1 MAETVLI
8 VDDQP
13 VMLDM
18 LKECLE
24 SMGYETSTA
33 SNANEGLR
41 RLYERRPDLVITD
54 LWMPG
59 MDGFEFSRIIRYT
72 CDVPIMML
80 TAVGRT
86 EGKTYDLNLVDEYL
100 EKPVTIE
107 ELEDRIRVL
116 LHGKTVQLAPRL
128 KTGIRIIH

>member
-1 MAETVLI
+1 
-8 VDDQP
+8 
-13 VMLDM
+13 
-18 LKECLE
+18 
-24 SMGYETSTA
+24 
-33 SNANEGLR
+33 
-41 RLYERRPDLVITD
+41 
-54 LWMPG
+54 

-80 TAVGRT
+80 TALGQA
-86 EGKTYDLNLVDEYL
+86 EDKIYDLSLVDDYL

>member
-24 SMGYETSTA
+24 SMGYETCVA
-33 SNANEGLR
+33 SDANEGLR
-41 RLYERRPDLVITD
+41 RLYERQPDLVITD

-59 MDGFEFSRIIRYT
+59 MDGFEFSKIIRYA

-80 TAVGRT
+80 TAVGQA
-86 EGKTYDLNLVDEYL
+86 EYNDYDLNLVDDYL

-116 LHGKTVQLAPRL
+116 LHGKTVQIAPRL
-128 KTGIRIIH
+128 KTKIRIIH

>member
-24 SMGYETSTA
+24 SMGYETCVA
-33 SNANEGLR
+33 SDANEGLR
-41 RLYERRPDLVITD
+41 RLYERQPDLVITD

-59 MDGFEFSRIIRYT
+59 MDGFEFSKIVRYA

-80 TAVGRT
+80 TAVGQT
-86 EGKTYDLNLVDEYL
+86 EDNDYDLRLVDDYL

-107 ELEDRIRVL
+107 ELEDHIRVL
-116 LHGKTVQLAPRL
+116 LHGKTVQIVPHL
-128 KTGIRIIH
+128 KTGIRVLH

>member
-1 MAETVLI
+1 MTETVLI

-24 SMGYETSTA
+24 SMGYETCVA
-33 SNANEGLR
+33 SDANEGLR
-41 RLYERRPDLVITD
+41 RLYERQPDLVITD

-59 MDGFEFSRIIRYT
+59 MDGFEFSKIIRYA

-80 TAVGRT
+80 TAVGQA
-86 EGKTYDLNLVDEYL
+86 EDHDHELNLVDDYV
-100 EKPVTIE
+100 EKPVAIE

-116 LHGKTVQLAPRL
+116 LHGKTVQIAPRL
-128 KTGIRIIH
+128 KTKIRIIH

>member
-18 LKECLE
+18 LKECLQ
-24 SMGYETSTA
+24 SMGYETCVA

-80 TAVGRT
+80 TALGQA
-86 EGKTYDLNLVDEYL
+86 EDETYDLSLIDDYL

-107 ELEDRIRVL
+107 ELEGRIRVL
-116 LHGKTVQLAPRL
+116 LHGKTVHIASRL
-128 KTGIRIIH
+128 KTGNRVLC

>member
-18 LKECLE
+18 LKECLQ
-24 SMGYETSTA
+24 SMGYETCVA

-80 TAVGRT
+80 TALGQA
-86 EGKTYDLNLVDEYL
+86 EDETYDLSLIDDYL

-116 LHGKTVQLAPRL
+116 LHGKTVHIASRL
-128 KTGIRIIH
+128 KTGNRVLC

>member
-24 SMGYETSTA
+24 SMGYETCVA

-59 MDGFEFSRIIRYT
+59 IDGFEFSRIIRYT

-80 TAVGRT
+80 TALGQAEDRD
-86 EGKTYDLNLVDEYL
+86 YDLNLVDDYSQSTL
-100 EKPVTIE
+100 
-107 ELEDRIRVL
+107 
-116 LHGKTVQLAPRL
+116 
-128 KTGIRIIH
+128 

>member
-24 SMGYETSTA
+24 SMGYETCVA
-33 SNANEGLR
+33 SNASEGLR

-59 MDGFEFSRIIRYT
+59 IDGFEFSKIIRYT

-80 TAVGRT
+80 TALGQA
-86 EGKTYDLNLVDEYL
+86 KDHDYDLNLVDDYL

-116 LHGKTVQLAPRL
+116 LHGKTVRLAPRL